1 MRPKRPNSYSRDHH
15 LEYKEDPVSR
25 ITSGRRMAVAVAIV
39 VMTGTSCSLLPEASK
54 PESTRESAR
63 ENRFTLSLGIEPQR
77 GLIPAETVESAGH
90 QVLDTMFTGLI
101 EYNSQAIPV
110 YSGHA
115 KKIDVSADAR
125 EFTVHLKDGWTFHD
139 GTPVTSKSYVRAWN
153 YVVQTHGANSHY
165 FSTVSGYEDVY
176 KDEEQPST
184 KTLTG
189 LEVIDERTFKI
200 TLEKS
205 FREFLKLLGYAAFYP
220 LPESFYDD
228 PRSFGQRPI
237 GNGPW
242 RAMEKFRAG
251 EGIRLER
258 NPDFAGAI
266 KPKADQLELRVFG
279 GPDEA
284 YLAAKNDTLDVAAV
298 PAASFGKYAQD
309 FPDRNALK
317 DSSLI
322 EYIIIPM
329 GDQRFKDK
337 RARQA
342 LSLALD
348 RQAIIGNGSH
358 RPADSLL
365 SPVIPGYRSGTC
377 KYCTQDIPK
386 AQALLAES
394 GFDKSKPV
402 ELWFNPTSD
411 WSVRAPII
419 AKQLKDNLGLE
430 VVSRSNLS
438 FGDLLDSLMAGN
450 TEGMS
455 RYGWVMDYPSA
466 HNYLAPMYSTRGGS
480 NYTKYSNPA
489 VDKLIL
495 EGNAATSAE
504 QSIEKYNQ
512 AEDILLEELPAIP
525 MSFGRTAWVHSRNVS
540 NVSIDPFG
548 RIEHELVTVK

>member
-1 MRPKRPNSYSRDHH
+1 MSRFTTGR
-15 LEYKEDPVSR
+15 R
-25 ITSGRRMAVAVAIV
+25 ITV
-39 VMTGTSCSLLPEASK
+39 VLALAAMGATSCSLLPQNNT
-54 PESTRESAR
+54 PESTSGASR

-125 EFTVHLKDGWTFHD
+125 EFTVHLKPGWKFHD

-153 YVVQTHGANSHY
+153 YVVQTHAANSHY
-165 FSTVSGYEDVY
+165 FNTLSGYADVY
-176 KDEEQPST
+176 EDEEKPSK
-184 KTLTG
+184 KTISG
-189 LEVIDERTFKI
+189 LEVIDDDTFKI
-200 TLEKS
+200 TLDKS

-228 PRSFGQRPI
+228 PRTFGQRPI

-251 EGIRLER
+251 EGILLER
-258 NPDFAGAI
+258 NPDFAGAV
-266 KPKADQLELRVFG
+266 KPKADQLELRVFA

-284 YLAAKNDTLDVAAV
+284 YLAAKNNTLDVAAV
-298 PAASFGKYAQD
+298 PSASFGKYAQD
-309 FPDRNALK
+309 FPDRNVLK

-329 GDQRFKDK
+329 YDSRFKDK

-348 RQAIIGNGSH
+348 RKAIIGTGSH

-365 SPVIPGYRSGTC
+365 SPVIPGYREGAC
-377 KYCTQDIPK
+377 KHCTQDIAK
-386 AQALLAES
+386 AKELLAAS
-394 GFDKSKPV
+394 GFDTSKPV
-402 ELWFNPTSD
+402 ELWFNKTSD
-411 WSVRAPII
+411 WSARAPKI
-419 AKQLKDNLGLE
+419 AKQLKDNLGIT
-430 VVSRSNLS
+430 VTPRPNLS
-438 FGDLLDSLMAGN
+438 FGELLDKMGTGNAGGLN
-450 TEGMS
+450 

-466 HNYLAPMYSTRGGS
+466 HNYLAPMYSTGGGS
-480 NYTKYSNPA
+480 NYTNYTNPT

-504 QSIEKYNQ
+504 GSISKYNE
-512 AEDILLEELPAIP
+512 AEDILLDELPAIP
-525 MSFGRTAWVHSRNVS
+525 MSFGRTAWVHSTNVS

-548 RIEHELVTVK
+548 RIEHELVTVN